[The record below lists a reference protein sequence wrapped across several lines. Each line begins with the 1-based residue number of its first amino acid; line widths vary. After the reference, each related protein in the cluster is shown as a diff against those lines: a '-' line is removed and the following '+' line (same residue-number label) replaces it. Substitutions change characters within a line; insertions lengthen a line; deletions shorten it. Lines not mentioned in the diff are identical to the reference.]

1 MAGYTKNIAVIRGI
15 KEGFSADGG
24 ELSGLV
30 KAEKYGAY
38 LTVEITFINFA
49 PLSEGGYVT
58 ALTDGQTTIFVD
70 GENYEGATEL
80 DTAKGFAALICF
92 VNGQVSPVA
101 SAVCGNFKGEV
112 LALKAE
118 TEKRENLKAAEK
130 TPEKKQREQ
139 NENAAYEDEAIA
151 EDNYY
156 EYETDENSGAVC
168 EDKKEKEERI
178 KPYQDEAAVG
188 SFKEEQTSGDN
199 GNGSIENGETTAY
212 SGGNEQDI
220 LKNPLAGGEFYEKM
234 KTEIEGILQGY
245 PKEEGLE
252 RLIENSRWVR
262 ISYTENDYYVFG
274 VIYSGGKAQYI
285 CYGVPA
291 RDVQTPP
298 ESMKESASF
307 IPASAED
314 AQTGF
319 WVMYQDAQ
327 TGATLKADFQ

>member
-15 KEGFSADGG
+15 KDGFSADGG

-38 LTVEITFINFA
+38 LTVEISFINFA

-58 ALTDGQTTIFVD
+58 ALTDGNTTVFID
-70 GENYEGATEL
+70 GESYEGATEL

-92 VNGQVSPVA
+92 VNGQVYPVA
-101 SAVCGNFKGEV
+101 SAVCGNFRGEV

-118 TEKRENLKAAEK
+118 TEKRENLKAAHK
-130 TPEKKQREQ
+130 PPEKKQAEQ

-156 EYETDENSGAVC
+156 EYEADENGGSVR
-168 EDKKEKEERI
+168 EDKKEKEERN
-178 KPYQDEAAVG
+178 KPDEDEAAV
-188 SFKEEQTSGDN
+188 SAFEKEQIRPDGKSTIKNPES
-199 GNGSIENGETTAY
+199 EAY
-212 SGGNEQDI
+212 YGGNTEEP
-220 LKNPLAGGEFYEKM
+220 LFNPLAGGDFYEKM

-245 PKEEGLE
+245 PKEECLE

-262 ISYTENDYYVFG
+262 ISYTKTDYYVFG

-291 RDVQTPP
+291 ADVQAPP
-298 ESMKESASF
+298 ESMKDSASF
-307 IPASAED
+307 IPSSAD
-314 AQTGF
+314 GAQSGF

-327 TGATLKADFQ
+327 TGATLKADFE